1 MDESYIINLFNERS
15 EKAITE
21 LSNKYGYL
29 CKNIAENILKN
40 KQDSE
45 ECVNDAFLGVWNS
58 IPPQKPTSLKAYV
71 LKIVRNQALKKYH
84 SNTAIKRNSQYD
96 VALDE
101 LEKCLSGFTDVESE
115 TDLLELTRLINNFL
129 EALSKNDRIMFVK
142 RYWFAMSITEI
153 AEEFKVK
160 NHYVS
165 VKLSRIRG
173 DLKTYLEKEGF
184 VIWKEKL
191 FQVQ

>member
-1 MDESYIINLFNERS
+1 MEEKQIIQLFYERS
-15 EKAITE
+15 EKAIIE

-29 CKNIAENILKN
+29 CKNIAENILRN

-45 ECVNDAFLGVWNS
+45 ECVNDAFLGVWNT

-71 LKIVRNQALKKYH
+71 LKIVRNQAIKKYH

-101 LEKCLSGFTDVESE
+101 LHNCFPIVSSIECEVDEK
-115 TDLLELTRLINNFL
+115 ELTKIINEFL
-129 EALSKNDRIMFVK
+129 EDLPKTERVMFVK
-142 RYWFAMSITEI
+142 RYWFSASITEI
-153 AEEFKVK
+153 AEDFNVN

-165 VKLSRIRG
+165 VKLSRIR
-173 DLKTYLEKEGF
+173 DKLKKRLMEEGF
-184 VIWKEKL
+184 KL
-191 FQVQ
+191 

>member
-96 VALDE
+96 MALDE

-129 EALSKNDRIMFVK
+129 EALSRNDRIMFVK

-173 DLKTYLEKEGF
+173 NLKTYLEKEGF
-184 VIWKEKL
+184 VI
-191 FQVQ
+191 

>member
-1 MDESYIINLFNERS
+1 MEETQIIQLFNERS

-21 LSNKYGYL
+21 LSNEYGVL
-29 CKNIAENILKN
+29 CKNIADNILKN

-45 ECVNDAFLGVWNS
+45 ECVNDAFLGVWNT

-71 LKIVRNQALKKYH
+71 LKIVRNQAIKKYH

-101 LEKCLSGFTDVESE
+101 LHGSLSCHNNVENE
-115 TDLLELTRLINNFL
+115 TDSLELTRLINSFL
-129 EALSKNDRIMFVK
+129 ETLSKNDRIMFVK

-153 AEEFKVK
+153 AEEFNVK

-165 VKLSRIRG
+165 VKLSRIRES
-173 DLKTYLEKEGF
+173 LKNHLKKEGF
-184 VIWKEKL
+184 YL
-191 FQVQ
+191 